1 MFLSRPRM
9 NSPRTDPSRTGG
21 RRTDRRATVARI
33 GAVGVAAGSVF
44 RAAHGLYEARGMPR
58 LSAPAGPAVT
68 GPPPVTAIVPA
79 RDEQD
84 VLDGCLSGL
93 GAQTHGPLSVVVV
106 NDGSTDATG
115 DIAARHAAADDRFGV
130 VTIDGPPPGWLGK
143 VHAMHSGVRS
153 APVES
158 QGWLLF
164 LDADTV
170 AAPDLVA
177 RMLAT
182 AAEHD
187 LDLLSMSGGPPPEA
201 GAVWWTLVPPGAQLI
216 CENASPRGRSRKA
229 LAVGHCI
236 LVRRT
241 YFDKVG
247 GWAALAARGNED
259 IALSTA
265 VRDAGGRTRL
275 VRSGTSL
282 ITRGIDPFADGWASF
297 RKSFTIGTGRNVPL
311 LFWAGVA
318 HAAFGITPPAA
329 IVSGLRHRSP
339 LLVAAGVVGWLAQSA
354 GHLQATRVA
363 GGPPA
368 SAVAAPAAWILA
380 GGLFVDAARRA
391 RSGEMRWKGRALGSA
406 LQKRS

>member
-1 MFLSRPRM
+1 M
-9 NSPRTDPSRTGG
+9 
-21 RRTDRRATVARI
+21 ARI
-33 GAVGVAAGSVF
+33 GAVAVAAGSVF
-44 RAAHGLYEARGMPR
+44 RAAHGIYEARGMPR
-58 LSAPAGPAVT
+58 LSPPTGSGVT

-79 RDEQD
+79 RDEEQ

-93 GAQTHGPLSVVVV
+93 RAQTHGPLSVVVV
-106 NDGSTDATG
+106 NDGSTDATA
-115 DIAARHAAADDRFGV
+115 DIAARYAAADDRFGV

-143 VHAMHSGVRS
+143 VHAMHCGVRS

-182 AAEHD
+182 AADHD
-187 LDLLSMSGGPPPEA
+187 LDLLSIHGGPPPDA

-216 CENASPRGRSRKA
+216 CENASPRGHRRSKA

-275 VRSGTSL
+275 ARTGDLLV
-282 ITRGIDPFADGWASF
+282 TRGIDPFGDGWASF
-297 RKSFTIGTGRNVPL
+297 RKSFTIGVGRNVPL

-329 IVSGLRHRSP
+329 IVSGLRRRSP
-339 LLVAAGVVGWLAQSA
+339 LLVGAGVLGWLAQSA
-354 GHLQATRVA
+354 GHLQAARVTGAPQA
-363 GGPPA
+363 G
-368 SAVAAPAAWILA
+368 AVAAPAAWVLV

-406 LQKRS
+406 LHKAS